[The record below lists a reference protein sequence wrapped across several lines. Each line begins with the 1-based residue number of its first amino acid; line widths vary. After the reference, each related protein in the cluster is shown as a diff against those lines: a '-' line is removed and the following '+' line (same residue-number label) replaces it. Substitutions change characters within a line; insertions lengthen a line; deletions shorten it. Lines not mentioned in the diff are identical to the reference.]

1 MGKQKYTKE
10 VEDPTKVA
18 MASGSNLR
26 VHFKNT
32 REAATAIK
40 GLSLVKARR
49 FLEDVLEHKRV
60 VPFRRFTGGIGRP
73 AMMKGTG
80 WSQGRWPAKSC
91 NFLLDLITN
100 LEATAEVKEL
110 DPEHLV
116 LKHVQVQRAP
126 KYRRRTYRAHGR
138 INAYMCSP
146 CHIQL
151 IATEDEA
158 PVPKPAAA
166 GKSSRAAI
174 EK

>member
-100 LEATAEVKEL
+100 LEATAEVRC
-110 DPEHLV
+110 LV
-116 LKHVQVQRAP
+116 LFSFSLFMLVFFMLDNLSLCLLMVHPSQP
-126 KYRRRTYRAHGR
+126 
-138 INAYMCSP
+138 
-146 CHIQL
+146 
-151 IATEDEA
+151 
-158 PVPKPAAA
+158 
-166 GKSSRAAI
+166 
-174 EK
+174 